1 MVEYKPRCIEQI
13 IRDNLAVFGAVY
25 INGPKWC
32 GKTTTA
38 KTFANSIADLSNPR
52 EKDILKAQAEVD
64 ITLVMKGEKP
74 RLFDEWQVI
83 PELWDAVRHDADT
96 HEDEGRYLLTGS
108 VNVDWGQV
116 EHSGAGRIA
125 TVTMLPMSLFES
137 GDSSGTVSLRGL
149 FSGKKDV
156 EGTSNYSVSDITAL
170 IVRGGWPKII
180 GKTPSAAHLLLKGY
194 CDTLLERDISTVDGK
209 QRDPVRMRML
219 LRSLA
224 RSESQSVENTHILSD
239 VTGGTG
245 VGMHINTLGDYLN
258 ALENLFVVMDLPAW
272 CPKLRSKTAIR
283 TSKVRHLIDPSIGAY
298 FLNASVE
305 DLLNDPWTLGFYFE
319 SMVVRDL
326 RAYASA
332 MGGEVLHYHDG
343 DGLEADAIV
352 HLWDGRWAAFEM
364 KLPHKDIEEGAKNL
378 LRLSEKIDASVENTP
393 IFLAVITPHG
403 AAYRRNDGVYVIPVG
418 CLGP

>member
-137 GDSSGTVSLRGL
+137 GDSSGTVSLRG
-149 FSGKKDV
+149 
-156 EGTSNYSVSDITAL
+156 I
-170 IVRGGWPKII
+170 
-180 GKTPSAAHLLLKGY
+180 
-194 CDTLLERDISTVDGK
+194 
-209 QRDPVRMRML
+209 
-219 LRSLA
+219 
-224 RSESQSVENTHILSD
+224 
-239 VTGGTG
+239 
-245 VGMHINTLGDYLN
+245 
-258 ALENLFVVMDLPAW
+258 
-272 CPKLRSKTAIR
+272 
-283 TSKVRHLIDPSIGAY
+283 
-298 FLNASVE
+298 
-305 DLLNDPWTLGFYFE
+305 
-319 SMVVRDL
+319 
-326 RAYASA
+326 
-332 MGGEVLHYHDG
+332 
-343 DGLEADAIV
+343 
-352 HLWDGRWAAFEM
+352 
-364 KLPHKDIEEGAKNL
+364 
-378 LRLSEKIDASVENTP
+378 
-393 IFLAVITPHG
+393 
-403 AAYRRNDGVYVIPVG
+403 
-418 CLGP
+418 